1 MLRSPAPF
9 EGGVVCNQ
17 ITELLEKVRG
27 KAAAKELK
35 KDSKNQ

>member
-1 MLRSPAPF
+1 MLRSPALF
-9 EGGVVCNQ
+9 EDGVVCNQ
-17 ITELLEKVRG
+17 ITELLEKVCG